1 MVASWSSNKG
11 AVVKNLHRELGL
23 RSNDSLEPL
32 FAAALVEAEALG
44 VIEPREL
51 IAAWRPALPT
61 PCTVEALGEVQLAEL
76 LLLAACVA
84 GQRCALEVFDA
95 RFLRPSVAR
104 VAGKFPHLDAAE
116 LAQSVRERLLVGEG
130 LKRLASWR
138 GRGSLT
144 AWLRSVSTRVA
155 LNSLPRE
162 RAASLDDEEWNEAV
176 ERLTSPTNPELALL
190 EKNRQ
195 TELRAALREAL
206 LRLPRREKTVL
217 RLHVF
222 QSLSADQLARIFHVN
237 VATVRRWIQGA
248 RATVLDNVR
257 AMLAHTTRWSPS
269 QLDSALA
276 GISRLDLGLSALGS
290 SSTPRISAVISS
302 T

>member
-1 MVASWSSNKG
+1 M
-11 AVVKNLHRELGL
+11 KNVLRELGL
-23 RSNDSLEPL
+23 RSNSALEPV
-32 FAAALVEAEALG
+32 FAAALTEAEELG
-44 VIEPREL
+44 VDEPITL
-51 IAAWRPALPT
+51 IAAWRPALPQ
-61 PCTVEALGEVQLAEL
+61 PCTAEALREVQLSEL

-84 GQRCALEVFDA
+84 GQRRALEVFDS
-95 RFLRPSVAR
+95 RFLRPAVAGVAR
-104 VAGKFPHLDAAE
+104 KFPHLDAAE

-130 LKRLASWR
+130 LKRLGSWR
-138 GRGSLT
+138 GRGSLS

-155 LNSLPRE
+155 LNSLPQE
-162 RAASLDDEEWNEAV
+162 RSVSLDDEEWNAAV
-176 ERLTSPTNPELALL
+176 ERLTSPANPELALL

-206 LRLPRREKTVL
+206 HRLPRREKTVL

-237 VATVRRWIQGA
+237 AATVRRWIQGA
-248 RATVLDNVR
+248 RATVLENVR
-257 AMLAHTTRWSPS
+257 SMLAHTTHWSSS

-276 GISRLDLGLSALGS
+276 GISRLDVGLSGLGA